1 MALSSDEKLKNFA
14 GEAMNEAKKI
24 SGEIREQNERETRE
38 KLEEGEKKTNAK
50 INNYI
55 RHETEAIKKEKSL
68 EISQAEIK
76 AKQEYFKYIDSVS
89 SRVFEAVAAKLR
101 EFARSAEY
109 IDYLTR
115 CCVNVMEKTG
125 TAISVSYMPK
135 DEDIV
140 AGAVKNKLG
149 GQISG
154 DISRAEFVKDE
165 AIKTGGLRFFEREK
179 NLFVNDVFDEKTER
193 AKEQQH
199 AIIGPYFTGVK

>member
-24 SGEIREQNERETRE
+24 SGEIREQNERDMRE
-38 KLEEGEKKTNAK
+38 KSEEGEKKIDAK

-55 RHETEAIKKEKSL
+55 RHETETIKKEKSL

-89 SRVFEAVAAKLR
+89 SRVFEAVAEKLKD
-101 EFARSAEY
+101 FARSGEY

-125 TAISVSYMPK
+125 TAIDVSYMPG
-135 DEDIV
+135 DEATV
-140 AGAVKNKLG
+140 AETVKNILRKK
-149 GQISG
+149 ISG
-154 DISRAEFVKDE
+154 DISLAEFVKDE
-165 AIKTGGLRFFEREK
+165 AIKSGGLRFFDREK
-179 NLFVNDVFDEKTER
+179 NLFVNDVFDEKTVR
-193 AKEQQH
+193 ARELLH
-199 AIIGPYFTGVK
+199 AIIGPYFTGVL

>member
-1 MALSSDEKLKNFA
+1 LALSSDEKLKNFA

-24 SGEIREQNERETRE
+24 SGEIKEQNEREMRE
-38 KLEEGEKKTNAK
+38 KSEEGEKKINAK

-55 RHETEAIKKEKSL
+55 RHETETIKKEKSL

-89 SRVFEAVAAKLR
+89 SRVFESVAAKLR
-101 EFARSAEY
+101 DFAGSAEY

-125 TAISVSYMPK
+125 TAIEVSYMPK
-135 DEDIV
+135 DEETV
-140 AGAVKNKLG
+140 AGTVKSNLEK
-149 GQISG
+149 ISG

-165 AIKTGGLRFFEREK
+165 AIKSGGLRFFEREK
-179 NLFVNDVFDEKTER
+179 NLFVNDVFDEKAER
-193 AKEQQH
+193 ARELLH
-199 AIIGPYFTGVK
+199 AIIGPYFTGVI